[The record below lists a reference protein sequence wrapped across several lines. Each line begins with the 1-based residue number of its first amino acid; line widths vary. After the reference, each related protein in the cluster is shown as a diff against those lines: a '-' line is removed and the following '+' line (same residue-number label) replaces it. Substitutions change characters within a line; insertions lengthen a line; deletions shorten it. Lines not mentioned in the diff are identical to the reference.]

1 MSFGNNPN
9 FDQSREILPSQS
21 AKIEVIGVGG
31 GGSNAVNRMIN
42 SDLEGVSFRVLN
54 TDAQALLQSSAESR
68 VQLGQNLTRGL
79 GAGGN
84 PSIGQ
89 KAAEESKEELQ
100 QALERS
106 DLVFI
111 AAGMGGGTGTG
122 AAPVVAE
129 VAKQSGALTVGIVTK
144 PFSFEGKRRMRQAE
158 EGIARL
164 AENVDTLIVIPNDR
178 LKDVIA
184 GAPLQEAFRNAD
196 DVLRMGVI
204 GISDIITC
212 PGLVNVDFA
221 DVRSVMTEAGTALLG
236 IGIGSGRSRAI
247 EAAQAAM
254 NSPLLEAARIDG
266 AKGCVINIT
275 GGKDMTLED
284 MTSASEII
292 YDVVDQEANIIVGAV
307 VDEAMEGE
315 IQVTV
320 IASGFETT
328 QPLNQQRIKN
338 RLSNQPL
345 YNYSDNKESGASIPE
360 FLRLRQNKKNIFN
373 GKIMEIEG
381 LPNLKLEQAFELT
394 DATAERS
401 CAGSTILLSQETVQ
415 EYLKSNICLLEK
427 MIEGNYEDSKS
438 ISRRINDMENWFKK
452 PSFIQPDLNAQ
463 YEEIIEIDLAKV
475 TQPIVA
481 CPNDPDNVIE
491 ITDVANTNIDEVF
504 IGSCMTNIGH
514 YRAAAKVLE
523 GVQNLKAKLW
533 ICPPTKMDEETLKA
547 EGYYKI
553 FEDCGAR
560 LELPGCSLCMGN
572 QARVDEGS
580 VVFSTSTRNFD
591 NRLGKNAQVFL
602 GSAELAA
609 VCALLGKIPTLEE
622 YQDITKNKINPYSD
636 ELYRYLQFDEIQD
649 FSLSK

>member
-54 TDAQALLQSSAESR
+54 TDALALLQSSAESR

-100 QALERS
+100 QALEGS

-129 VAKQSGALTVGIVTK
+129 VAKQSGALTVGIVSK
-144 PFSFEGKRRMRQAE
+144 PFSFAGKRRMRQAE

-196 DVLRMGVI
+196 DVLRMGVK

-266 AKGCVINIT
+266 AKGCIINIT

-320 IASGFETT
+320 IATGFETN
-328 QPLNQQRIKN
+328 QPLKQQRIKN

-345 YNYSDNKESGASIPE
+345 YNISDNKEVGASIPE
-360 FLRLRQNKKNIFN
+360 FLRLRQNKK
-373 GKIMEIEG
+373 
-381 LPNLKLEQAFELT
+381 
-394 DATAERS
+394 D
-401 CAGSTILLSQETVQ
+401 
-415 EYLKSNICLLEK
+415 
-427 MIEGNYEDSKS
+427 
-438 ISRRINDMENWFKK
+438 
-452 PSFIQPDLNAQ
+452 
-463 YEEIIEIDLAKV
+463 ID
-475 TQPIVA
+475 
-481 CPNDPDNVIE
+481 
-491 ITDVANTNIDEVF
+491 
-504 IGSCMTNIGH
+504 
-514 YRAAAKVLE
+514 
-523 GVQNLKAKLW
+523 
-533 ICPPTKMDEETLKA
+533 
-547 EGYYKI
+547 
-553 FEDCGAR
+553 
-560 LELPGCSLCMGN
+560 
-572 QARVDEGS
+572 
-580 VVFSTSTRNFD
+580 
-591 NRLGKNAQVFL
+591 
-602 GSAELAA
+602 
-609 VCALLGKIPTLEE
+609 
-622 YQDITKNKINPYSD
+622 
-636 ELYRYLQFDEIQD
+636 
-649 FSLSK
+649 

>member
-9 FDQSREILPSQS
+9 FDQSREILPSQN

-54 TDAQALLQSSAESR
+54 TDAQALLQSSAERR

-89 KAAEESKEELQ
+89 KAAEESRDELQ
-100 QALERS
+100 QALEGS

-158 EGIARL
+158 EGISRL

-196 DVLRMGVI
+196 DVLRMGVK

-221 DVRSVMTEAGTALLG
+221 DIRSVMTEAGTALLG
-236 IGIGSGRSRAI
+236 IGIGSGRSRAL

-320 IASGFETT
+320 IATGFETN
-328 QPLNQQRIKN
+328 QPLKQQRIKN
-338 RLSNQPL
+338 RLSNQTL
-345 YNYSDNKESGASIPE
+345 YNFTDSKESGANIPE
-360 FLRLRQNKKNIFN
+360 FLRLRQTKK
-373 GKIMEIEG
+373 
-381 LPNLKLEQAFELT
+381 
-394 DATAERS
+394 D
-401 CAGSTILLSQETVQ
+401 
-415 EYLKSNICLLEK
+415 
-427 MIEGNYEDSKS
+427 
-438 ISRRINDMENWFKK
+438 
-452 PSFIQPDLNAQ
+452 
-463 YEEIIEIDLAKV
+463 ID
-475 TQPIVA
+475 
-481 CPNDPDNVIE
+481 
-491 ITDVANTNIDEVF
+491 
-504 IGSCMTNIGH
+504 
-514 YRAAAKVLE
+514 
-523 GVQNLKAKLW
+523 
-533 ICPPTKMDEETLKA
+533 
-547 EGYYKI
+547 
-553 FEDCGAR
+553 
-560 LELPGCSLCMGN
+560 
-572 QARVDEGS
+572 
-580 VVFSTSTRNFD
+580 
-591 NRLGKNAQVFL
+591 
-602 GSAELAA
+602 
-609 VCALLGKIPTLEE
+609 
-622 YQDITKNKINPYSD
+622 
-636 ELYRYLQFDEIQD
+636 
-649 FSLSK
+649 